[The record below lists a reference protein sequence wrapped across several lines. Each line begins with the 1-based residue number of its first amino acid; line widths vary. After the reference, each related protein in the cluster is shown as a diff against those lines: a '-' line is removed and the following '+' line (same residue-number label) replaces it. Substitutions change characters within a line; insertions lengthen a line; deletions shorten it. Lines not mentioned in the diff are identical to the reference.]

1 MIKEFGDKETNLIWE
16 GIRSKKLPYEIQNI
30 ARRKLRMLN
39 NAQDITDLRIPPA
52 NNLEKLKGNLKE
64 YYSIRINKQWRIIFK
79 WKNYDAYDIKIID
92 YHS

>member
-30 ARRKLRMLN
+30 ARRKMRMIN
-39 NAQDITDLRIPPA
+39 NAQDILDLRIPPA

-79 WKNYDAYDIKIID
+79 WKNNDAYDVKIID